1 VQVTAM
7 SDEWLTYEEVAE
19 RLAVTP
25 RAARARAF
33 RGRWAKTM
41 GNDGR
46 ARVRLP
52 DERPAPARNTTVRPT
67 DPALADALRGQLA
80 ALESHIKTLQGDNE
94 ALKEQLAAE
103 RAAFAGRDAERL
115 AMLTAE
121 QAKTAQAIQAFSDLA
136 TRLDALAAERARP
149 WWRRLVG

>member
-7 SDEWLTYEEVAE
+7 SDEWLTYEEVAV
-19 RLAVTP
+19 RLGVTP

-33 RGRWAKTM
+33 RGRWSKTA

-67 DPALADALRGQLA
+67 DSALMDALREHNATLKADVERLEALLADERQRTDKQASDFAARAAQHAAELKAEQAQTEKAIAAFSALAD
-80 ALESHIKTLQGDNE
+80 
-94 ALKEQLAAE
+94 
-103 RAAFAGRDAERL
+103 
-115 AMLTAE
+115 
-121 QAKTAQAIQAFSDLA
+121 
-136 TRLDALAAERARP
+136 RLDALAAERAKP
-149 WWRRLVG
+149 WWRRLAG